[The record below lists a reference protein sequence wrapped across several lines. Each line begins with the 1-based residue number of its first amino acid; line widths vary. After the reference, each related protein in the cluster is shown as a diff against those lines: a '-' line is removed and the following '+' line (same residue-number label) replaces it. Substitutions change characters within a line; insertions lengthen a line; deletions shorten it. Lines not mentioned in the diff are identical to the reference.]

1 LSYATTAAI
10 IWAIYATTTRAI
22 PSFFPSSSS
31 SSSSAAAAALS
42 FFFFLFLFG
51 TMNYL
56 T

>member
-31 SSSSAAAAALS
+31 SSSSSAALS
-42 FFFFLFLFG
+42 FFFLFLFG